1 MKLPKELIFAYIKD
15 FKGMVI
21 FMKVCSST
29 SSLTGAIEEIV
40 LNAEKELF
48 LVSPYIKFT
57 KKNDEMWSTL
67 VQGLELTKKKEGT
80 NIVFITRKPKK
91 KTEETEIKNKLKKYA
106 HKVWLVPDL
115 HAKCYFNGNRALVS
129 SMNLYYHSASE
140 NFEIGV
146 DFQGASDEESL
157 RYIRNYINLLM
168 DMGEEILAGTKSS
181 GSIKIKY
188 SETYGKYT
196 LKSENQEHLG
206 FCIVCRNEIK
216 LDINKPKKLHV
227 VRCKDCWE
235 DKKKGA
241 VKGQFCHICGYTI
254 KTSADKPACIS
265 CYRQIRK
272 IIEV

>member
-1 MKLPKELIFAYIKD
+1 MKLPKELIFACVKA

-21 FMKVCSST
+21 CLKVCSST

-57 KKNDEMWSTL
+57 KKNDKIWSTL
-67 VQGLELTKKKEGT
+67 IQGLELTKKNGI
-80 NIVFITRKPKK
+80 NIVFITRKPKN
-91 KTEETEIKNKLKKYA
+91 KTEITEIKNKLKKYA
-106 HKVWLVPDL
+106 DKVWLVPDL

-146 DFQGASDEESL
+146 DFQGESDEESL
-157 RYIRNYINLLM
+157 RYIQNYINLLM
-168 DMGEEILAGTKSS
+168 DMGEEILAGTKTS
-181 GSIKIKY
+181 GSIKLKY
-188 SETYGKYT
+188 SETNGKYT

-216 LDINKPKKLHV
+216 IDINKPKKLHV

-254 KTSADKPACIS
+254 KTSTDKPACIS

-272 IIEV
+272 IVEV